1 MRLACLLCVLLVSC
15 VLSGRCQNAQDSISD
30 GAQIRQTYFSN
41 IVQNPSFPILY
52 KLEALDSLIQDA
64 VVQRSSRNKIQE
76 VNSLLNK
83 KADLLEKTG
92 NYAAAL
98 QTSLRQLGILDSLPM
113 ETVDGNEKWELF
125 YRIARMH
132 FYTGDYESCLLF
144 LYQVLEG
151 CKDTDLNIRAHAFL
165 SKTFINLHQF
175 PLATKHIRS
184 AEALIDSLPRRID
197 TSTLFT
203 YSNQKAALYPKS
215 VTRNRVRTEAGKMPE
230 SLIFPIGSGHGV
242 SDDRF
247 GFITRPGST
256 RPVST
261 KWRRPE
267 NTRRLRGTLLSS
279 PRTTKTWPSFTSTW
293 EKPDWPRNC
302 F

>member
-1 MRLACLLCVLLVSC
+1 
-15 VLSGRCQNAQDSISD
+15 
-30 GAQIRQTYFSN
+30 
-41 IVQNPSFPILY
+41 
-52 KLEALDSLIQDA
+52 
-64 VVQRSSRNKIQE
+64 
-76 VNSLLNK
+76 
-83 KADLLEKTG
+83 
-92 NYAAAL
+92 
-98 QTSLRQLGILDSLPM
+98 M

-184 AEALIDSLPRRID
+184 AEALIDSLPRGID

-215 VTRNRVRTEAGKMPE
+215 VIRLWGDCP
-230 SLIFPIGSGHGV
+230 LV
-242 SDDRF
+242 SC
-247 GFITRPGST
+247 
-256 RPVST
+256 
-261 KWRRPE
+261 
-267 NTRRLRGTLLSS
+267 NMLLA
-279 PRTTKTWPSFTSTW
+279 
-293 EKPDWPRNC
+293 
-302 F
+302 

>member
-1 MRLACLLCVLLVSC
+1 MLPRSWTRLLPKLHSYASCLPPV
-15 VLSGRCQNAQDSISD
+15 
-30 GAQIRQTYFSN
+30 
-41 IVQNPSFPILY
+41 
-52 KLEALDSLIQDA
+52 
-64 VVQRSSRNKIQE
+64 RSSRVMRSFRTMPKRPRLHFRRGPNKANLFFQHRPKPLFPDTVQTGSAGQLDPGCRSAKVERNKIQE

-184 AEALIDSLPRRID
+184 AEALIDSLPRGID

-215 VTRNRVRTEAGKMPE
+215 VIRLWGDCP
-230 SLIFPIGSGHGV
+230 LV
-242 SDDRF
+242 SC
-247 GFITRPGST
+247 
-256 RPVST
+256 
-261 KWRRPE
+261 
-267 NTRRLRGTLLSS
+267 NMLLA
-279 PRTTKTWPSFTSTW
+279 
-293 EKPDWPRNC
+293 
-302 F
+302 